1 MRLSATKALFER
13 QDTIIVASVSSIY
26 GLGDAKSYQEMV
38 LHLSR
43 GEIIDQRKFLD
54 DWQNYSTQEIKQS

>member
-26 GLGDAKSYQEMV
+26 GLGDAKSYPEMV

-43 GEIIDQRKFLD
+43 GEIMIREKFLD
-54 DWQNYSTQEIKQS
+54 DWQNYSIQEIKQS